1 MERGVARL
9 VAAAGG
15 ASARDGQ
22 GVVLYEDAAR
32 RRVTELAGALSAL
45 RTLAD
50 VAAGFTGAPREPSS
64 LPIPSDRV

>member
-32 RRVTELAGALSAL
+32 RRVTELASALAAL

-50 VAAGFTGAPREPSS
+50 IAAGFTGAPREPCS
-64 LPIPSDRV
+64 LHIP